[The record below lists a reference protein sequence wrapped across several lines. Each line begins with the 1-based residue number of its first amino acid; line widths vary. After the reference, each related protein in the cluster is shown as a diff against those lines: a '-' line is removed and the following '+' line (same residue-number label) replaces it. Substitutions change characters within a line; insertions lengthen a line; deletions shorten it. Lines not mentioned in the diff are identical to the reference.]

1 MRKVQRIAI
10 NASSLET
17 LLSTFDE
24 GVFLSNIEQG
34 ATLHVVT
41 ESRTYALVALGN
53 REVLISGHPEHCPAP
68 VRVRVQGSTWGG
80 SLLRMDFIG
89 KGMHLEYWHPVH
101 QCITTSQI
109 IDVRVLPA
117 PRQTAW
123 AA

>member
-1 MRKVQRIAI
+1 MRKVQRVAI

-17 LLSTFDE
+17 LLGTFDD
-24 GVFLSNIEQG
+24 GVFLSDIEHG
-34 ATLHVVT
+34 TTLLVVT

-53 REVLISGHPEHCPAP
+53 REALISGHPEHCPSP

-101 QCITTSQI
+101 KCVTTSQI
-109 IDVRVLPA
+109 VDVRVLPA
-117 PRQTAW
+117 LRQTAW

>member
-1 MRKVQRIAI
+1 MRVVKKVAI
-10 NASSLET
+10 SANTLES
-17 LLSTFDE
+17 LLSAFDQ
-24 GVFLSNIEQG
+24 GIFLSNVEQG
-34 ATLHVVT
+34 TTLFVVT

-53 REVLISGHPEHCPAP
+53 REALISGHPEHCPSP

-101 QCITTSQI
+101 KCITTSQI
-109 IDVRVLPA
+109 VDVRVLPA